1 MAYFAVTYVYDP
13 AQSTLM
19 DEVRPKH
26 RAFLTQLKDDGFN
39 VASGPVT
46 GDHPTALLI
55 FEAENADKVESLLDE
70 DPFKKAGVIL
80 ECIIGEWNP
89 VINRF

>member
-1 MAYFAVTYVYDP
+1 M
-13 AQSTLM
+13 
-19 DEVRPKH
+19 
-26 RAFLTQLKDDGFN
+26 
-39 VASGPVT
+39 ASGPVT

-55 FEAENADKVESLLDE
+55 FEAENADRVASLLDE

-80 ECIIGEWNP
+80 ERIIGEWNP